1 MTSRF
6 LFLKAF
12 LVLGLLS
19 GTTFQLIA
27 QVNYVQTS
35 SDSYEDPC
43 QSLVFQKTQDSI
55 PVVINLLGAAPQFDL
70 LRKIEDPETF
80 YKAVKSYSSNATGK
94 YGVSASD
101 IQTLNDLLKC
111 IGYSEGVD
119 DPALSAASFERAR
132 FYRGVRGMVGSHDH
146 SYTYS
151 VILNSH
157 EGGVINAWKIDSKTD
172 KSLYIL
178 STCGNAFVHMPD
190 SGGPPPI
197 IPPTCNPCAE
207 EEEISLP
214 SRIQLAASK
223 SLTREVSIPIYAE
236 EGCCRGTRDTSLIEV
251 GSTSFAYQATA
262 EVQLDTVIDTVIVSK
277 LSYEVLEQCTDY
289 QLVPL
294 NDTMYYGLKPHLS
307 LTSTETVG
315 EGLRLPGYRYLTYND
330 NILRVSVGTEF
341 SESVQ
346 RTARPNPFIL
356 NRETRFDPMFSL
368 ALGFEKY
375 LDNCFYLAIDGLYGN
390 KRIRDTYTA
399 FRTEIGRGG
408 RVDTVESA
416 TVSANV
422 PSPLH
427 YIGLSTTLLYELK
440 RCGKGLKI
448 GVGPHIYHGFSSSDN
463 DSDYISDIPDIFQD
477 LQAFEANNP
486 GFAADNP
493 SRGADYSYGAIGLHG
508 EIAVLITNRIEL
520 FGQAGFN
527 NHKYQNF
534 RINQFIARIGA
545 KYAFSEKEEF
555 RKMKNRRATTAY

>member
-1 MTSRF
+1 MTSKF

-12 LVLGLLS
+12 LVWGLLS
-19 GTTFQLIA
+19 ATAFQLFA
-27 QVNYVQTS
+27 QADYVQTS

-55 PVVINLLGAAPQFDL
+55 PIVINLLGAAPQFDL

-94 YGVSASD
+94 YGISSAD

-111 IGYSEGVD
+111 IGYSGGVD
-119 DPALSAASFERAR
+119 DPTLSASSFERNR

-197 IPPTCNPCAE
+197 IPPNCNPCE
-207 EEEISLP
+207 EAEEISLP

-223 SLTREVSIPIYAE
+223 TLTREVSIPIYAE

-251 GSTSFAYQATA
+251 GTTSFAYQATA
-262 EVQLDTVIDTVIVSK
+262 EVRLDTVIDTVIVSK

-289 QLVPL
+289 QLIPL

-307 LTSTETVG
+307 LTSTEAVG

-341 SESVQ
+341 SESVH
-346 RTARPNPFIL
+346 RSVIPYPFDI
-356 NRETRFDPMFSL
+356 NQEIQRETRFEPMFSL

-390 KRIRDTYTA
+390 KKISDSFTGPTELRLDTIY
-399 FRTEIGRGG
+399 
-408 RVDTVESA
+408 S
-416 TVSANV
+416 TVSSNL

-448 GVGPHIYHGFSSSDN
+448 GVGPHFYHGISSSDN
-463 DSDYISDIPDIFQD
+463 DSDYISDIPDLFY
-477 LQAFEANNP
+477 EARFPDFVN
-486 GFAADNP
+486 DNP
-493 SRGADYSYGAIGLHG
+493 SRAADFSYGAIGLHG
-508 EIAVLITNRIEL
+508 EIAVLITDRIEL

-534 RINQFIARIGA
+534 RVNQLIARIGA

-555 RKMKNRRATTAY
+555 RKMKSRRSSTAY